1 MSKRAIKTYTTEVKE
16 EAIKLATE
24 LGLTKASKEL
34 GISVSTLSGWKQKF
48 GKYVESDSVAKN
60 IDLEAENRRLR
71 KELREQQMITEL
83 LKKTTAIISRDYI

>member
-1 MSKRAIKTYTTEVKE
+1 MSKRVIKTYTTEVKE

-24 LGLTKASKEL
+24 IGLTKAS
-34 GISVSTLSGWKQKF
+34 
-48 GKYVESDSVAKN
+48 
-60 IDLEAENRRLR
+60 